1 MLRPSASFR
10 TSKVLQKRGGG
21 TRLPAT
27 GAAHGMLLGMDAD
40 NDTSIAGREARV
52 IAEFQK
58 RQTRLFTRFALAEVG
73 SIW

>member
-1 MLRPSASFR
+1 
-10 TSKVLQKRGGG
+10 
-21 TRLPAT
+21 
-27 GAAHGMLLGMDAD
+27 MLLGMDAD